1 MPSKKSKPGSA
12 SGISYKVT
20 HELSEAMLKLEHS
33 QSKQWLKDPQ
43 KRAEELKKLAI
54 EKFPTFWETDSVGL
68 ALRVD
73 LDIYFQEIL
82 VTDEERTALMSP
94 EEALNEFFNMNW
106 DSNPNMQD
114 WFEMLTNW
122 VGDFGCLFTRGS
134 GDHIGGWFEDPMWD
148 VLSIMGA
155 FEEN

>member
-1 MPSKKSKPGSA
+1 MPSKKSKPGSEN
-12 SGISYKVT
+12 GISYKVT
-20 HELSEAMLKLEHS
+20 HAMSDAMLELEHS

-43 KRAEELKKLAI
+43 KRAEELKKLAL
-54 EKFPTFWETDSVGL
+54 ESFPTIWETDAVEL

-94 EEALNEFFNMNW
+94 EEALNEFFNVNW
-106 DSNPNMQD
+106 DSNPNMRD

-148 VLSIMGA
+148 ILSKIGA
-155 FEEN
+155 YEEN